1 MIGAA
6 APVFGAGAMLRR
18 LGVAQVLL
26 LLPLG
31 PTVLKPYLHLYTEQY
46 SVTQLYLIRTVHIGL
61 YSISTKVI
69 KYIKKL
75 TNTVL
80 SIITIINKKK

>member
-61 YSISTKVI
+61 YSISTTKVI

-80 SIITIINKKK
+80 SIITIINKK